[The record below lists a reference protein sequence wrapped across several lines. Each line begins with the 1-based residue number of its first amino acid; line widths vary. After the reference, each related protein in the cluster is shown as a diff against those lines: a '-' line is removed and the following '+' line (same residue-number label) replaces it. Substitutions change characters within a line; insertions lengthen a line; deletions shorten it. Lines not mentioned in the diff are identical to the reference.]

1 MKGIIIPITEEEFEA
16 HLEAA
21 VQKALQNYVPVKD
34 DIEYLT
40 REEVARKLRI
50 SLPTLHA
57 HVKKGILK
65 KHPVGGRVLFRKDE
79 IDELLSSGESI
90 KYRRK

>member
-1 MKGIIIPITEEEFEA
+1 MNGIILQITVEEFKA
-16 HLEAA
+16 YLNAA
-21 VQKALQNYVPVKD
+21 VQKTLDNYVPPKD
-34 DIEYLT
+34 EVEYLT
-40 REEVARKLRI
+40 REEVAKKLRI

-79 IDELLSSGESI
+79 IDELLLSGQSI
-90 KYRRK
+90 KYRRR